1 MRLKADRGRTMAW
14 TPRIATRH
22 FKPIESGTSRH
33 LILFGVYTV
42 RDDLNANWGPL
53 PFFVGRQP
61 IFDRSQNI
69 WGYQLFHRATA
80 ASAAASFEDGG
91 EATLEIIRNI
101 TMNPL
106 LDPHGQTKTMIA
118 FTRENVVQRAPFA
131 MPPGKTVA
139 KYLGSRTEPAIREL
153 LQELRASGY
162 PLAWDDDETAEP
174 DITGIDILVLDAMT
188 VPESRFSKAVQAA
201 QAANVLVMAKRV
213 ETHAV
218 FEQLK
223 QQGVNLFQGF
233 FFQKPE
239 TLHGPRLTSHHALRF
254 KLLAVL
260 NEDPPNPE
268 KLADI
273 LEKDVTLS
281 YRLLRYANS
290 ARFSPATKITSIR
303 RALSFIGL
311 KHVRHM
317 LEVILVK
324 ETTLPGK
331 TQELPFSAALRG
343 KFLQSVASSRPPEH
357 VTPESLFLLGLLS
370 LLEALL
376 DLPMPDILR
385 NLPLEDDF
393 KNGLC
398 RQAGSPYLPW
408 LRLADAFDRSNWDE
422 ADACISELGLDPI
435 RVASSYA
442 EAADWTRT
450 FFQHAY

>member
-1 MRLKADRGRTMAW
+1 MRIDLK
-14 TPRIATRH
+14 
-22 FKPIESGTSRH
+22 
-33 LILFGVYTV
+33 
-42 RDDLNANWGPL
+42 ANWGPL

-61 IFDRSQNI
+61 IFDQSRNI
-69 WGYQLFHRATA
+69 WGYQFFHRATA
-80 ASAAASFEDGG
+80 ASVAASFEDGS

-101 TMNPL
+101 AMNPL
-106 LDPHGQTKTMIA
+106 LDPHGQTKNMIA
-118 FTRENVVQRAPFA
+118 FTRENVVRSAPFA
-131 MPPGKTVA
+131 MPPGKTVV
-139 KYLGSRTEPAIREL
+139 KYLGPRAEPSIHER
-153 LQELRASGY
+153 LQELREAGY
-162 PLAWDDDETAEP
+162 PLAWEDDAEAAVP
-174 DITGIDILVLDAMT
+174 VVSGIDILILDAMT
-188 VPESRFSKAVQAA
+188 APEHRISDAILAA

-223 QQGVNLFQGF
+223 HHGVNLFQGF

-254 KLLAVL
+254 KLLAIL
-260 NEDPPNPE
+260 NEDQPNPD
-268 KLADI
+268 KLADV
-273 LEKDVTLS
+273 LEKDVALS
-281 YRLLRYANS
+281 YRLLRYVNS
-290 ARFSPATKITSIR
+290 ARFSPVTKITSIR

-331 TQELPFSAALRG
+331 PHELPFSAALRG
-343 KFLQSVASSRPPEH
+343 KFLQSAASGSPLEN
-357 VTPESLFLLGLLS
+357 VTSESLFLLGLLS

-385 NLPLEDDF
+385 NLPLEEDF
-393 KNGLC
+393 KAGLC
-398 RQAGSPYLPW
+398 RQEGSPYLPW
-408 LRLADAFDRSNWDE
+408 MKLADAFERSDWDV
-422 ADACISELGLDPI
+422 ADACINELGLDPL

-442 EAADWTRT
+442 EAADWTQT

>member
-1 MRLKADRGRTMAW
+1 VRT
-14 TPRIATRH
+14 
-22 FKPIESGTSRH
+22 
-33 LILFGVYTV
+33 
-42 RDDLNANWGPL
+42 DLSANQGPL
-53 PFFVGRQP
+53 SFFIGRQP

-80 ASAAASFEDGG
+80 TSVAASFEDGE

-101 TMNPL
+101 AMNPL
-106 LDPHGQTKTMIA
+106 LDPHGQTKTMIT
-118 FTRENVVQRAPFA
+118 FTRENVIRRAPFA
-131 MPPGKTVA
+131 LPPGNTVV
-139 KYLGSRTEPAIREL
+139 KYQGSRAEPAIQKQ
-153 LQELRASGY
+153 LQELRAAGY
-162 PLAWDDDETAEP
+162 PLAWEDDGEDAAP
-174 DITGIDILVLDAMT
+174 NVSGLDILVLDAMSA
-188 VPESRFSKAVQAA
+188 PEHRFSDVVNAA
-201 QAANVLVMAKRV
+201 QAVNALVMVKRV

-223 QQGVNLFQGF
+223 GHGVNLFQGF

-260 NEDPPNPE
+260 NEAPPNPD

-273 LEKDVTLS
+273 LEKDVALS
-281 YRLLRYANS
+281 YRLLRYVNS
-290 ARFSPATKITSIR
+290 PRFSPVTKITSIR

-311 KHVRHM
+311 KHVLHM

-324 ETTLPGK
+324 ETSLPGK
-331 TQELPFSAALRG
+331 THELPFSAALRG
-343 KFLQSVASSRPPEH
+343 KFLQSAASGHAFPTH

-385 NLPLEDDF
+385 DLPLDDDF
-393 KNGLC
+393 KAGLC
-398 RQAGSPYLPW
+398 RKAESPYLPW
-408 LRLADAFDRSNWDE
+408 LKLADAFERSDWDE
-422 ADACISELGLDPI
+422 ADACINQLGLDPL

-442 EAADWTRT
+442 EAADWTQT
-450 FFQHAY
+450 FFQNAY

>member
-1 MRLKADRGRTMAW
+1 MRT
-14 TPRIATRH
+14 
-22 FKPIESGTSRH
+22 
-33 LILFGVYTV
+33 
-42 RDDLNANWGPL
+42 DLSANWGPL

-61 IFDRSQNI
+61 IFDRSQKI

-80 ASAAASFEDGG
+80 ASVAASFEDGE

-101 TMNPL
+101 AMNPL
-106 LDPHGQTKTMIA
+106 LDPHGQTKNLIT
-118 FTRENVVQRAPFA
+118 FTRENVVRSAPFA
-131 MPPGKTVA
+131 MPPGKTVV
-139 KYLGSRTEPAIREL
+139 KYIGSRAESSIQKQ
-153 LQELRASGY
+153 LQELRTAGY
-162 PLAWDDDETAEP
+162 LLAWEDDAEAVVP
-174 DITGIDILVLDAMT
+174 EVSGLDILILDAMT
-188 VPESRFSKAVQAA
+188 VPENRIPGMIHAA
-201 QAANVLVMAKRV
+201 HAANVLVMAKRV
-213 ETHAV
+213 ETHAI

-223 QQGVNLFQGF
+223 RHGVSLFQGF

-239 TLHGPRLTSHHALRF
+239 TFHGPRLTPHHALRF
-254 KLLAVL
+254 KLLAIL
-260 NEDPPNPE
+260 NEDPPNPD

-273 LEKDVTLS
+273 LEKDVALS

-290 ARFSPATKITSIR
+290 PRFSPVTKITSIR

-331 TQELPFSAALRG
+331 THELPFSAALRG
-343 KFLQSVASSRPPEH
+343 KFLQSAASGRSPEN
-357 VTPESLFLLGLLS
+357 VTSESLFLLGLLS

-385 NLPLEDDF
+385 NLPLDDDF
-393 KNGLC
+393 KAGLC

-408 LRLADAFDRSNWDE
+408 LKLADAFERSNWDE
-422 ADACISELGLDPI
+422 ADACINELGLDPL

-442 EAADWTRT
+442 EAVDWTQT